1 MRTREE
7 IEKDI
12 DALFVGGCQDR
23 RTTFTELDYK
33 VSMLQKYREELNELE
48 ALEKLEKT
56 HNAKTKKLIINDIG
70 STDFKQ

>member
-33 VSMLQKYREELNELE
+33 VSMLQKYREELDELDM
-48 ALEKLEKT
+48 LEKT
-56 HNAKTKKLIINDIG
+56 DANNKIKDKK
-70 STDFKQ
+70 

>member
-7 IEKDI
+7 IEKDM

-33 VSMLQKYREELNELE
+33 VSMLQKYREELDELE
-48 ALEKLEKT
+48 ALEKLEKNS
-56 HNAKTKKLIINDIG
+56 HGKKHKKINH
-70 STDFKQ
+70 Q